1 MKRWRGSWTFLVVLF
16 MILTAALFYG
26 SLKKG
31 KSSAALLGV
40 PDSAASLIFKYVLKE
55 KLNEQSFLLM
65 QLESYTLKD
74 CCSAT
79 TQWALSSGALDM
91 AVMCPAAAKRL
102 IDKDSR
108 YTIVG
113 PVIKNSDVFVMHQT
127 SYNHPVKVAVSA
139 HREHQKT
146 MVEKRYKEK
155 GCPTTMLHSGIPYA
169 YARGV
174 VDGAVVDIMKSY
186 HLKGIALKANE
197 KNTDFIT
204 YVLVCKRT
212 FQNTSVFKTFLGA
225 FDEAVEEM
233 NDFNKL
239 FYLMK
244 TYESNEITKENAQQW
259 KTLNIRFLHPLSN
272 YPFE

>member
-1 MKRWRGSWTFLVVLF
+1 MKRWRGSWTLLVVLL
-16 MILTAALFYG
+16 MILIATLIYG
-26 SLKKG
+26 SLRKG
-31 KSSAALLGV
+31 NQRVALLGV

-65 QLESYTLKD
+65 QLESYPLKD
-74 CCSAT
+74 CCSVT

-91 AVMCPAAAKRL
+91 AVMCPAAAKRF
-102 IDKDSR
+102 IDKNSS
-108 YTIVG
+108 YIIVG
-113 PVIKNSDVFVMHQT
+113 PVLKNSDVFVMHQT

-139 HREHQKT
+139 HREHQRT
-146 MVEKRYKEK
+146 MVEKRYEAK

-169 YARGV
+169 YAREV
-174 VDGAVVDIMKSY
+174 VDGAVVDIIKSY
-186 HLKGIALKANE
+186 HLKGITLKADEN
-197 KNTDFIT
+197 NTDFIT

-212 FQNTSVFKTFLGA
+212 FQNTSLFKTFLNT

-244 TYESNEITKENAQQW
+244 TYESKEITKENAQQW
-259 KTLNIRFLHPLSN
+259 KTLNIKFLHPLSN